1 MNVQKNNCDNYPD
14 KQPGM
19 HRMQNGSR
27 EDAVLE
33 GYRCTNPSCG
43 GPLMPDPGM
52 S

>member
-1 MNVQKNNCDNYPD
+1 MYAGGHCDNYPD

-33 GYRCTNPSCG
+33 G
-43 GPLMPDPGM
+43 
-52 S
+52 